1 MCVRYVW
8 PSTVS
13 RQFRTHAHAI
23 NHRADAHAPPHQY
36 MYGFTRAIDLYSSLM
51 YAQTTTRKI
60 CVTREREQVFLCVD
74 LCVHGTQARVG
85 RVASAPKPARDAR
98 AVVLVLGLCLVGI
111 LRMACAS

>member
-1 MCVRYVW
+1 
-8 PSTVS
+8 
-13 RQFRTHAHAI
+13 
-23 NHRADAHAPPHQY
+23 

-74 LCVHGTQARVG
+74 LCVHGSQARVG